1 MKTCNMIKLMLYTA
15 IYITFMHLKSI
26 STHLPASTEPISIV
40 QKYWSLKFGNPGVAY
55 SLPHSSMSSQSSAS
69 NCTLQTEKIVNSIHS
84 RFSQNPSQAKNQK
97 NSSNKSKAIFQY
109 LCMSKVYA
117 EILRIGFPSCFRDFG
132 P

>member
-1 MKTCNMIKLMLYTA
+1 MWTIANAVALVFAHVIAY
-15 IYITFMHLKSI
+15 
-26 STHLPASTEPISIV
+26 E
-40 QKYWSLKFGNPGVAY
+40 VAY
-55 SLPHSSMSSQSSAS
+55 A
-69 NCTLQTEKIVNSIHS
+69 VHS

-117 EILRIGFPSCFRDFG
+117 EILGIGFPSCFRDFG

>member
-1 MKTCNMIKLMLYTA
+1 MWTIANAVALVFAHVIAY
-15 IYITFMHLKSI
+15 
-26 STHLPASTEPISIV
+26 E
-40 QKYWSLKFGNPGVAY
+40 VAY
-55 SLPHSSMSSQSSAS
+55 A
-69 NCTLQTEKIVNSIHS
+69 VHS